1 MFMHFLWQAQLNTKT
16 FANISAELFKEFPTE
31 TSEIPEGK
39 DQAVKQLQINKVT
52 WAQKVIM

>member
-16 FANISAELFKEFPTE
+16 FANNSAELFKEFPTE
-31 TSEIPEGK
+31 TSEMPEGK

-52 WAQKVIM
+52 